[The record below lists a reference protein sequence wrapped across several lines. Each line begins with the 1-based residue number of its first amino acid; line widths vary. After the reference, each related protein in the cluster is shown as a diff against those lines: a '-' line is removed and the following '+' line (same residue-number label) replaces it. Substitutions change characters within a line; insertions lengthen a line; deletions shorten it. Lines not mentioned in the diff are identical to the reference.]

1 MITWGCKYS
10 VTKGASWFALMT
22 WEVRM
27 NLFRVMVTI
36 VMCPFSQV
44 QTWDAKLMNSE
55 LVLLVTIQVSDD
67 LVS

>member
-1 MITWGCKYS
+1 
-10 VTKGASWFALMT
+10 
-22 WEVRM
+22 M

-44 QTWDAKLMNSE
+44 QTWDAKLTNSE
-55 LVLLVTIQVSDD
+55 LVLFVTTQVSDD

>member
-1 MITWGCKYS
+1 
-10 VTKGASWFALMT
+10 
-22 WEVRM
+22 M

-44 QTWDAKLMNSE
+44 QTWDAQLMNSE
-55 LVLLVTIQVSDD
+55 LVLFVTTQVSDD